1 MDALIKL
8 GDHMG
13 KQWKAAGKTA
23 KADKKGRIFT
33 KLAREIAV
41 AAKMGGP
48 DPDANARLSLAISA
62 ARSQSCPKDTIER
75 AIKRGAGLTGE
86 DINYEDTVYEG
97 YGPHQVAVIVECQ
110 TDNKNRTF
118 SDIRTIFAKKKGNLG
133 ASGSVAW
140 MFDRVSYFEAEKAE
154 VEDAE
159 EDAIEVGANEVEHSE
174 GSSYDFYGEPNDLG
188 AIREALVARGWDVK
202 TAELSYKPKNFT
214 ELNEEQLSEVHEF
227 LAALDDND
235 DTARI
240 SASIK

>member
-1 MDALIKL
+1 
-8 GDHMG
+8 MG

-23 KADKKGRIFT
+23 NADKKGRIFT

-48 DPDANARLSLAISA
+48 DPDANSRLSLAISA
-62 ARSQSCPKDTIER
+62 ARAQSCPKDTIER

-86 DINYEDTVYEG
+86 DINYEEAIYEG
-97 YGPHQVAVIVECQ
+97 FGPHQVAVIVECQ

-154 VEDAE
+154 VTDAE
-159 EDAIEVGANEVEHSE
+159 EDAIEVGANEVEPSD
-174 GSSYDFYGEPNDLG
+174 GNIYDFYGEPGDLG
-188 AIREALVARGWDVK
+188 AIREALVARGWEVK
-202 TAELSYKPKNFT
+202 VAELSYKPKNIT
-214 ELNEEQLSEVHEF
+214 ELNDEQLADVHDF
-227 LAALDDND
+227 LQALDDND